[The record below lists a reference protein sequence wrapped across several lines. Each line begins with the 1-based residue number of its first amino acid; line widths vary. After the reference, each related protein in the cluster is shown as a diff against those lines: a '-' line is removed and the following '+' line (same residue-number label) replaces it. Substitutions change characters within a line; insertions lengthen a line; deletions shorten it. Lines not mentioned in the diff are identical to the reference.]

1 MFYNTITNGTYT
13 LNIDIDIITINKL
26 PDKYSVVTSSNYSG
40 EYIICAIKVYQVK
53 LSRKRK

>member
-26 PDKYSVVTSSNYSG
+26 PDKYSVVMSSNYSG
-40 EYIICAIKVYQVK
+40 EYIRCEIKVYQVK